1 MFPRRTA
8 KYDNGRNMRLLAVLL
23 IIMTP
28 IGACELRVLTW
39 NIHHGE
45 GLDGKL
51 DLARVGR
58 VIRDARPDIVAL
70 QEVDVRT
77 ERVMGR
83 DTVRELERL
92 TGMRGV
98 FGASMA
104 FQGGGYGNAVFVNGT
119 LLGSRVFPIG
129 ASEGMEPRSILLTE
143 MRPYRCSLDLAFL
156 STHFDHKSE
165 EDRMA
170 GAAMANLPISLPAI
184 LAGDLNAPPDDL
196 VIGTLLQQWTSSTR
210 GNGFSTIPAEA
221 PKRQLDYVLF
231 RPAKRWTVVE
241 AKVMDEP
248 VASDHRPL
256 LAVLKLLPGDE

>member
-1 MFPRRTA
+1 
-8 KYDNGRNMRLLAVLL
+8 MRFLAVLPF
-23 IIMTP
+23 IMMP
-28 IGACELRVLTW
+28 ICACELRVLTW

-45 GLDGKL
+45 GTDGKL
-51 DLARVGR
+51 DLPRLGR
-58 VIRDARPDIVAL
+58 VIREARPDIVAL

-77 ERVMGR
+77 ERIKGR

-98 FGASMA
+98 FGPSMP
-104 FQGGGYGNAVFVNGT
+104 FQGGGYGNAVLVNGT
-119 LLGSRVFPIG
+119 VLGSRVFPIG
-129 ASEGMEPRSILLTE
+129 ASEGMEPRSILMVE

-170 GAAMANLPISLPAI
+170 GAGVANLPIGLPAI

-196 VIGTLLQQWTSSTR
+196 VIGTLLQQWTSATKGPGFPTSPA
-210 GNGFSTIPAEA
+210 GN
-221 PKRQLDYVLF
+221 PKYQIDYVLF
-231 RPAKRWTVVE
+231 RPAARWTAVD
-241 AKVMDEP
+241 AKVVDEA

-256 LAVLKLLPGDE
+256 LTVLRLLPGEQ

>member
-1 MFPRRTA
+1 
-8 KYDNGRNMRLLAVLL
+8 MRLLAVLPF
-23 IIMTP
+23 IMTP
-28 IGACELRVLTW
+28 LLGCELRVLTW
-39 NIHHGE
+39 NLHHGE
-45 GLDGKL
+45 GTDGKL
-51 DLARVGR
+51 DFARIGR
-58 VIRDARPDIVAL
+58 VIREARPDVVAL

-77 ERVMGR
+77 ERIKGR

-98 FGASMA
+98 FGASMR
-104 FQGGGYGNAVFVNGT
+104 FQGGGYGNAVLVNGT
-119 LLGSRVFPIG
+119 VLGSRVFPIG
-129 ASEGMEPRSILLTE
+129 ASEGMEPRSILMVE

-170 GAAMANLPISLPAI
+170 GAGVANLPIGLPAI

-196 VIGTLLQQWTSSTR
+196 VLGTLMQQWASATKGPTFLTS
-210 GNGFSTIPAEA
+210 PAEA
-221 PKRQLDYVLF
+221 PKTQIDYVLF

-241 AKVMDEP
+241 AKVVDEA

>member
-1 MFPRRTA
+1 M
-8 KYDNGRNMRLLAVLL
+8 LS
-23 IIMTP
+23 
-28 IGACELRVLTW
+28 W

-45 GLDGKL
+45 GVDGKL
-51 DLARVGR
+51 DFARLGR
-58 VIRDARPDIVAL
+58 VIREAKPDIVAL

-77 ERVMGR
+77 ERIKGR

-92 TGMRGV
+92 TGLRGV
-98 FGASMA
+98 FGASMP
-104 FQGGGYGNAVFVNGT
+104 FQGGGYGNAILVNGT
-119 LLGSRVFPIG
+119 ILGSRVFPIG
-129 ASEGMEPRSILLTE
+129 ASPNMEPRSLLMVET
-143 MRPYRCSLDLAFL
+143 RPYRCSQDLAFL

-170 GAAMANLPISLPAI
+170 GAGVANLPISLPAI

-196 VIGTLLQQWTSSTR
+196 VVGTLMQQWASATKGS
-210 GNGFSTIPAEA
+210 GYATIPVEA
-221 PKRQLDYVLF
+221 PKRQIDYVLF

-241 AKVMDEP
+241 AKVVDEA

>member
-1 MFPRRTA
+1 MMPMF
-8 KYDNGRNMRLLAVLL
+8 
-23 IIMTP
+23 
-28 IGACELRVLTW
+28 ACELRVLTW

-45 GLDGKL
+45 GMDGKL
-51 DLARVGR
+51 DLARIGR
-58 VIRDARPDIVAL
+58 VIREARPDVVAL

-77 ERVMGR
+77 ARLQGR

-104 FQGGGYGNAVFVNGT
+104 FQGGGYGNAILVNGT
-119 LLGSRVFPIG
+119 VLGSRVFPIG
-129 ASEGMEPRSILLTE
+129 ASEGMEPRSILMTE

-170 GAAMANLPISLPAI
+170 GAGLANLPIGLPAI

-196 VIGTLLQQWTSSTR
+196 VIGTLLQQWSSAGGPGLATS
-210 GNGFSTIPAEA
+210 PADA
-221 PKRQLDYVLF
+221 PKQQIDYVLY
-231 RPAKRWTVVE
+231 RPAARWKVVE
-241 AKVMDEP
+241 LKVVAEA

-256 LAVLKLLPGDE
+256 LAVLRLLPEE

>member
-1 MFPRRTA
+1 
-8 KYDNGRNMRLLAVLL
+8 MRWLAVLPL
-23 IIMTP
+23 IMTS
-28 IGACELRVLTW
+28 ISACELRVLTW

-45 GLDGKL
+45 GVDGKL
-51 DLARVGR
+51 DLARIGA
-58 VIRDARPDIVAL
+58 VIRNARPDVVAL

-77 ERVMGR
+77 ERLKGR

-104 FQGGGYGNAVFVNGT
+104 FQGGGYGNAVLVNGSV
-119 LLGSRVFPIG
+119 LGSRVFPIG
-129 ASEGMEPRSILLTE
+129 ASEGMEPRSLLMVE
-143 MRPYRCSLDLAFL
+143 MRPYRCSQDLAFF

-170 GAAMANLPISLPAI
+170 GAGMANLPISLPAI

-196 VIGTLLQQWTSSTR
+196 VVGTLMQQWTSATR
-210 GNGFSTIPAEA
+210 GDGFATIPVEA
-221 PKRQLDYVLF
+221 PKRQIDYVLY

-241 AKVMDEP
+241 TKVLDEA
-248 VASDHRPL
+248 VASDHRAL
-256 LAVLKLLPGDE
+256 LAVLKLLPGEE

>member
-1 MFPRRTA
+1 
-8 KYDNGRNMRLLAVLL
+8 MRLLAVIPL
-23 IIMTP
+23 ITMP
-28 IGACELRVLTW
+28 VFGCELRVLTW

-45 GLDGKL
+45 GIDGKL
-51 DLARVGR
+51 DFARIGR

-77 ERVMGR
+77 ERIKGR

-92 TGMRGV
+92 TGMRGI
-98 FGASMA
+98 FGASMQ
-104 FQGGGYGNAVFVNGT
+104 FEGGGYGNAVLVNGT
-119 LLGSRVFPIG
+119 VLGSRVFPIG
-129 ASEGMEPRSILLTE
+129 ASEGMEPRSLLMVE
-143 MRPYRCSLDLAFL
+143 MRPYRCSLDIAFF

-170 GAAMANLPISLPAI
+170 GAAVANLPISLPAI

-196 VIGTLLQQWTSSTR
+196 VIGTLMQQWASATKGPVYLTSPSE
-210 GNGFSTIPAEA
+210 N
-221 PKRQLDYVLF
+221 PKRQIDYVLF

-241 AKVMDEP
+241 AKVIDET

-256 LAVLKLLPGDE
+256 LAVLKLLPDDQ

>member
-1 MFPRRTA
+1 
-8 KYDNGRNMRLLAVLL
+8 MRLLAA
-23 IIMTP
+23 IP
-28 IGACELRVLTW
+28 ILMMPILGCELRVLTW

-45 GLDGKL
+45 GTDGKL
-51 DLARVGR
+51 DLPRIGR
-58 VIRDARPDIVAL
+58 VIREARPDVVAL

-77 ERVMGR
+77 TRIHGR

-92 TGMRGV
+92 TGMRGI

-104 FQGGGYGNAVFVNGT
+104 FQGGAYGNAILVNGT
-119 LLGSRVFPIG
+119 VLGSRVFPIG
-129 ASEGMEPRSILLTE
+129 ASPGMEPRSILMTE

-170 GAAMANLPISLPAI
+170 GAGVANLPIGLPAI

-196 VIGTLLQQWTSSTR
+196 VIGTMLQQWTSATP
-210 GNGFSTIPAEA
+210 GPGFPTSPSES
-221 PKRQLDYVLF
+221 PKNQIDYILF
-231 RPAKRWTVVE
+231 RPAKRWQVVE
-241 AKVMDEP
+241 AKVVGEA

-256 LAVLKLLPGDE
+256 LAVLKLLPEE